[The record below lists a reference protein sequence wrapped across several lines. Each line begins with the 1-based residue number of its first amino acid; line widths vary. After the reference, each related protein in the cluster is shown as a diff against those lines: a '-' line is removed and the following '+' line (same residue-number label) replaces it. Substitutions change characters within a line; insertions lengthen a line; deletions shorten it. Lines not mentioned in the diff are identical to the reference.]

1 MVADTNLEITL
12 EGVYKELESWRAKK
26 QSQGEKMPDTLWK
39 KIISVYKKFPDQT
52 KICRRLLITK
62 PQLKAKLREFGDES
76 LFNDPVELCEIP
88 KIQTIPSYR
97 AVEDGFSALTTLVV
111 EFCRADGCVMKIH
124 TTTKSIQELINNFL
138 GEQHVTNY
146 SKA

>member
-1 MVADTNLEITL
+1 MVTDTNLEITL

-26 QSQGEKMPDTLWK
+26 KSQGEKMPDALWG
-39 KIISVYKKFPDQT
+39 KIISVYKQFPDQT

-76 LFNDPVELCEIP
+76 LFNDPVELCQIP
-88 KIQTIPSYR
+88 KIQAIPSYR
-97 AVEDGFSALTTLVV
+97 AVEDSFSALTTLVV

-138 GEQHVTNY
+138 GAQLVTNY

>member
-1 MVADTNLEITL
+1 MVTDANLETTL

-26 QSQGEKMPDTLWK
+26 KSQSEKMPDALWK
-39 KIISVYKKFPDQT
+39 KIISVYKQFPDQT

-62 PQLKAKLREFGDES
+62 PQLKTKLREFGDES
-76 LFNDPVELCEIP
+76 LFNDPVELCQIP

-97 AVEDGFSALTTLVV
+97 AVDDCFSALTTLVV

-124 TTTKSIQELINNFL
+124 TTTKNVQEIINNFL
-138 GEQHVTNY
+138 GAQHATNY